1 MRKYYAKT
9 RKALSSSQ
17 ISTIIASQNVSIS
30 DTIKILNISI
40 IIIPRSSP
48 EHFNSLLKT
57 ILLIIINLTIRS
69 DTTEIII
76 IHKLI
81 IISNS
86 ISLTITRIIELLR
99 VITIKLNA
107 INLRRNK
114 NSITKILYG
123 STQIIIRSNRLI
135 RIVNCKSG
143 SKNKRNLQT
152 FKTLSAIKM

>member
-1 MRKYYAKT
+1 MRKYYDKT

-17 ISTIIASQNVSIS
+17 ISIIIASQNVSIS
-30 DTIKILNISI
+30 DTIKILNIST
-40 IIIPRSSP
+40 IIIPRSNP

-86 ISLTITRIIELLR
+86 ISLTITRIIELLT

-114 NSITKILYG
+114 NSKTKILNG

-152 FKTLSAIKM
+152 FKALSAIKM